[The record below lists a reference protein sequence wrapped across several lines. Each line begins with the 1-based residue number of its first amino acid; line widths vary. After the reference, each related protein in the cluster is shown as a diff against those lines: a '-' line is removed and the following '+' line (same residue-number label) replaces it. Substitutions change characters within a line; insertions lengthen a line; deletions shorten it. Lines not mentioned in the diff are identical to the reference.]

1 MTNKRMMEIWNEIL
15 EKECGC
21 YADELGNRPCD
32 YDETICQKCKD
43 STILDLFYQKLQKT
57 KKETS
62 TFEVTISDS
71 VTYEVPADN
80 ENEAIFLALEWYSE
94 RNPKI
99 ELTKKA

>member
-1 MTNKRMMEIWNEIL
+1 MINKRMMEIWNEIL

-32 YDETICQKCKD
+32 YDETICQKCED

-62 TFEVTISDS
+62 AFEVTISDS

-94 RNPKI
+94 RNSKI